1 MSKEVTLI
9 EENRKIFIKKAIAV
23 LGLVLIVAIAV
34 VMICLAVDKYKTEKY
49 LESYGMT
56 ALDVGAYEVDFGLYR
71 CLYLNYRDELVRDY
85 TENGVTDAAALDS
98 EIRSRVNED
107 ARYFYAIV
115 SLAVDYGYSVTSP
128 DVISAADTYIA
139 EMKSYCET
147 NKMDFKKTLEKGYM
161 NEDIFVFMQR
171 VMALKDVLNVAL
183 VSDGGEIEDNDEKL
197 LAIFSSDEMIRVQSV
212 FIENDNG
219 EDIEENR
226 RIAEEVAAKYKGGT
240 GFDELIKN
248 YSEDLSNDFYITR
261 GEKIDVYDR
270 AAFSLNEGEIS
281 DVIASEDGYYVILRT
296 KKDEEYIKDNFET
309 LKSQYQF
316 VRFNEKIEA
325 RRNSLSVSE
334 SAYVKSLSY
343 EEIE

>member
-9 EENRKIFIKKAIAV
+9 EQNRKRFIKKAIAV
-23 LGLVLIVAIAV
+23 LGLLLIVATAI
-34 VMICLAVDKYKTEKY
+34 VMICLAVDKYKSEKY

-56 ALDVGAYEVDFGLYR
+56 ALDVGEYEVDFGLYR

-85 TENGVTDAAALDS
+85 TKNGVTDTAALDS
-98 EIRSRVNED
+98 EIRSRINED
-107 ARYFYAIV
+107 ARYFYAII
-115 SLAVDYGYSVTSP
+115 SLAKDYGYSVTSP
-128 DVISAADTYIA
+128 DVIAVADTYIS

-171 VMALKDVLNVAL
+171 VMALKDVLNLAL

-197 LAIFSSDEMIRVQSV
+197 LEIFSGDEMIRVQSV
-212 FIENDNG
+212 FIENDGG
-219 EDIEENR
+219 EDVEKNR
-226 RIAEEVAAKYKGGT
+226 LIAEEVVEKYKGGADF
-240 GFDELIKN
+240 GELIKN
-248 YSEDLSNDFYITR
+248 YSEDISNDFYITR

-270 AAFSLNEGEIS
+270 AAFSLDEGEIS
-281 DVIASEDGYYVILRT
+281 DVVASGDGYYVILRA
-296 KKDEEYIKDNFET
+296 KKDEAYIKDNFET

-334 SAYVKSLSY
+334 SAYIKSLSY